1 MSARFWR
8 VFKSRLLNVI
18 THGHVI
24 WHVKCW
30 PKLLLEPGDATKD
43 RHGNGPDATLFR
55 QRSVM
60 SWSRSR
66 IVLRLPTD
74 LQVSI
79 DHSQWLIGQLDNYKC
94 PGRTCVKSMHGIC
107 PLPPSP
113 STKWRKKQ
121 PSLEFWSCGVVG
133 LILGLGR
140 FEEFTWLGQSNAANQ
155 EMPINEEYMR
165 CPPIES
171 WSWTRSWSSGAL
183 KLWSRC
189 PCPCLC
195 RCLDKT
201 NKLKIALK
209 CRKWKTLPF
218 PADFR

>member
-8 VFKSRLLNVI
+8 VFKSRLVNVI

-107 PLPPSP
+107 PPL
-113 STKWRKKQ
+113 
-121 PSLEFWSCGVVG
+121 LLWSGG
-133 LILGLGR
+133 K
-140 FEEFTWLGQSNAANQ
+140 NNQ
-155 EMPINEEYMR
+155 V
-165 CPPIES
+165 
-171 WSWTRSWSSGAL
+171 WSSGAVE
-183 KLWSRC
+183 LWASSLVLAASRNS
-189 PCPCLC
+189 
-195 RCLDKT
+195 LDLASLMLPT
-201 NKLKIALK
+201 RK
-209 CRKWKTLPF
+209 CQSMRNTCVV
-218 PADFR
+218 RR